1 MSIKFSQNCN
11 AHIWMATLLDNC
23 KIFKLQCFD
32 LIPQYLYLIGNNAHC
47 VTNSLGQHFS
57 TQKVKLILFNLF
69 TMFITFP
76 PNSGKWKVGK

>member
-32 LIPQYLYLIGNNAHC
+32 LIPQHLYLIGNNAH
-47 VTNSLGQHFS
+47 V
-57 TQKVKLILFNLF
+57 
-69 TMFITFP
+69 
-76 PNSGKWKVGK
+76 